1 MRARIAA
8 VASRVSALPPV
19 KAVVVVWSEPLVVA
33 GAQSHVAELLRAA
46 GGVNVA
52 DDSQQPFPT
61 YSLERLVERAP
72 EVIIVGSHADV
83 TPPLAPM
90 EALKSIPAVKN
101 HRIVLVDGDLLF
113 RPGPRL
119 PDGVEAL
126 GRALH
131 PETP

>member
-8 VASRVSALPPV
+8 VTTRVKENPEART
-19 KAVVVVWSEPLVVA
+19 AVVVWSEPLVVA
-33 GAQSHVAELLRAA
+33 GGKSHVGELIRAA
-46 GGVNVA
+46 GGSNIA
-52 DDSQQPFPT
+52 GDSPQPFPT

-83 TPPLAPM
+83 TPPLQPI
-90 EALKSIPAVKN
+90 ENLKTVPAVRDK
-101 HRIVLVDGDLLF
+101 RIVLVDGDLLF

-126 GRALH
+126 GKALH
-131 PETP
+131 P